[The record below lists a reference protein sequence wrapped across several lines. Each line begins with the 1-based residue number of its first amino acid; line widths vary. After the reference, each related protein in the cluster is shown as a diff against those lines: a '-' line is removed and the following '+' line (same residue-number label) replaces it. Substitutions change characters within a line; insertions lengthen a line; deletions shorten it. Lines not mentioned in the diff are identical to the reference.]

1 MTRFGVFAD
10 VHANW
15 HALDAALHF
24 LAGQNVDSYLCAGDL
39 VGYGPLP
46 NSTADRVLS
55 LPGHVVA
62 GNHELI
68 ALGELDDGDCTDLAR
83 ASLRWTRGALDADVR
98 QSLAAL
104 PRHAQVAGVVALAHG
119 SWDDP
124 QRYVRT
130 EAEAQVALRE
140 LHPHLPQA
148 ELLIL
153 GHTHEA
159 LAVGERAGEILRG
172 RTGEVA
178 LPRGQRF
185 LLNPGSVGQA
195 RGGPARARVMILDLE
210 RRIASF
216 HSVRYDTRS
225 CRRALKQLGLPSSSC
240 HVRGSAP
247 QRVRH
252 LLSPYRRA
260 LRSRRISR

>member
-1 MTRFGVFAD
+1 MRFGVFAD

-15 HALDAALHF
+15 HALDAALSF
-24 LAGQNVDSYLCAGDL
+24 LAGQHVDGFLCAGDL

-46 NSTADRVLS
+46 NRTADRVLS

-68 ALGELDDGDCTDLAR
+68 VLGELGDGDCTDFAR
-83 ASLRWTRGALDADVR
+83 ASLRWTRDVLDGDLRVR
-98 QSLAAL
+98 LAAL
-104 PRHAQVAGVVALAHG
+104 PHHAQIQGVVALAHG

-130 EAEAQVALRE
+130 EGEAQVALSE
-140 LHPHLPQA
+140 LQSWLPDA

-159 LAVGERAGEILRG
+159 LAVGQRAGELLRG
-172 RTGEVA
+172 GVGEVA
-178 LPRGQRF
+178 LPRGDRV

-195 RGGPARARVMILDLE
+195 RGGRARARVMILDLE
-210 RRIASF
+210 RHSASF
-216 HSVRYDTRS
+216 HSLRYDTRS
-225 CRRALKQLGLPSSSC
+225 CRRALRELGLPPSSC
-240 HVRGSAP
+240 HVRASGLERACH
-247 QRVRH
+247 VLGRH
-252 LLSPYRRA
+252 QRA
-260 LRSRRISR
+260 LLPGRHSR

>member
-1 MTRFGVFAD
+1 MRFGVFAD

-15 HALDAALHF
+15 HALDAALSF
-24 LAGQNVDSYLCAGDL
+24 LAGQHVDGFLCAGDL

-46 NSTADRVLS
+46 NRTADRVLS

-68 ALGELDDGDCTDLAR
+68 VLGELGDGDCTDFAR
-83 ASLRWTRGALDADVR
+83 ASLRWTRDVLDGDLRVR
-98 QSLAAL
+98 LAAL
-104 PRHAQVAGVVALAHG
+104 PHHAQIQGVVALAHG

-140 LHPHLPQA
+140 LHSHLPQA

-172 RTGEVA
+172 GTGEVA

-210 RRIASF
+210 RRTASF